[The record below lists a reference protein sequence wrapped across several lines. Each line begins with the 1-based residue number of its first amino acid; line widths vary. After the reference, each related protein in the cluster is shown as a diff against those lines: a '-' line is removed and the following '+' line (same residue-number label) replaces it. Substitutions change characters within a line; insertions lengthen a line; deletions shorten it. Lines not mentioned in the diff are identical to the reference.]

1 MTMPKSTHARQ
12 NSRGKPVTGSIKRK
26 LFFQIVAILL
36 LSAALI
42 LFVNSRLLSQ
52 VYIWQEKDNL
62 QQAARSISEM
72 DQTADDFREQ
82 LSSLATKY
90 NITAEIIDSAG
101 RVVWATIYDPYYYS
115 SRIPLLNS
123 DVLLQFKHN
132 LTTLEREPRDDGSY
146 FEVREGR
153 SHDIQYLVFGLPTDS
168 GQTVEVF
175 AQKNVIESNALLANN
190 LFGAIT
196 VIIMLS
202 AIVLAAWYANKFT
215 RPLIAMNQVTRGMA
229 QMNFSRKCAVKGKDE
244 LSELA
249 RSINVLS
256 DSLDATL
263 KDLQQKNQQLE
274 ADIEKERRTEQ
285 IRKEFVSNVSHEL
298 KTPIAIIQG
307 YAEGLQLGVA
317 QEPGQIAEYCG
328 VIMDETKRMN
338 RMVMELLEL
347 SRYEAGAYQ
356 LHEEP
361 FFIHALVDEF
371 LSARRLLFAENGIT
385 VETDIPLTA
394 RGYGDT
400 EKLTTVLNN
409 YVMNAVSHAAGEKR
423 IMIDCVDAA
432 DKRYRIR
439 VFNTG
444 EPIAQDELDKI
455 WISFHRADKSR
466 KRGSE
471 QRYGLGLSI
480 VRALQELYGC
490 GYGCENKENGVQFWF
505 DIKKAEEA
513 LPSPA
518 EQPGETIPPQ
528 ENDAPAKG

>member
-1 MTMPKSTHARQ
+1 MTAQKHLY
-12 NSRGKPVTGSIKRK
+12 GKAKPISGSIKQK

-52 VYIWQEKDNL
+52 VYIWREKDNL

-72 DQTADDFREQ
+72 DQTSDDFREQ

-90 NITAEIIDSAG
+90 NITVEIIDSAG
-101 RVVWATIYDPYYYS
+101 RVVWATIYDPYSY
-115 SRIPLLNS
+115 NS
-123 DVLLQFKHN
+123 GGSLFGGDIFQQFKHN
-132 LTTLEREPRDDGSY
+132 LNTLERESREDGSY

-175 AQKNVIESNALLANN
+175 AQKNVIEANALLANN

-229 QMNFSRKCAVKGKDE
+229 QMDFSRKCTAKGKDE

-263 KDLQQKNQQLE
+263 KDLQQKNRQLE

-285 IRKEFVSNVSHEL
+285 IRKEFISNVSHEL

-317 QEPGQIAEYCG
+317 QDPEQIAEYCG
-328 VIMDETKRMN
+328 VIMDETRRMN

-361 FFIHALVDEF
+361 FSIHALIDEF
-371 LSARRLLFAENGIT
+371 LSARRLLFADNGIT
-385 VETDIPLTA
+385 VETKLPEA
-394 RGYGDT
+394 YRGYGDI

-409 YVMNAVSHAAGEKR
+409 YVINAVSHAAGEKR
-423 IMIDCVDAA
+423 IVIDCIEAESS
-432 DKRYRIR
+432 RYRVR

-444 EPIAQDELDKI
+444 VPIAQDELDKI

-466 KRGSE
+466 KRGAE

-490 GYGCENKENGVQFWF
+490 GYGCENKEDGVQFWF
-505 DIKKAEEA
+505 DIKKAEA
-513 LPSPA
+513 APPSPA
-518 EQPGETIPPQ
+518 EQPGEAILPQ
-528 ENDAPAKG
+528 GNNAPAKG

>member
-1 MTMPKSTHARQ
+1 MTAQKHLY
-12 NSRGKPVTGSIKRK
+12 GKAKPISGSIKQK

-52 VYIWQEKDNL
+52 VYIWREKDNL

-72 DQTADDFREQ
+72 DQTSDDFREQ

-90 NITAEIIDSAG
+90 NITVEIIDAAG
-101 RVVWATIYDPYYYS
+101 RVVWATIYDPYSY
-115 SRIPLLNS
+115 NS
-123 DVLLQFKHN
+123 GGSLFGGDIFQQFKHN
-132 LTTLEREPRDDGSY
+132 LNTLERESREDGSY

-168 GQTVEVF
+168 GQMVEVF
-175 AQKNVIESNALLANN
+175 AQKNVIEANALLANN

-229 QMNFSRKCAVKGKDE
+229 QMDFSRKCTSKGKDE

-263 KDLQQKNQQLE
+263 KDLQQKNRQLE

-317 QEPGQIAEYCG
+317 QEPEQIAEYCG

-361 FFIHALVDEF
+361 FSIHELTDEF

-385 VETDIPLTA
+385 VETKLPEA
-394 RGYGDT
+394 YRGYGDI

-409 YVMNAVSHAAGEKR
+409 YVINAVSHAAGEKR
-423 IMIDCVDAA
+423 IVIDCIEAESS
-432 DKRYRIR
+432 RYRVR

-444 EPIAQDELDKI
+444 EPIAQDELDQI

-466 KRGSE
+466 KRGAE

-490 GYGCENKENGVQFWF
+490 GYGCENKEGGVQFWF
-505 DIKKAEEA
+505 DIKKAEVD

-518 EQPGETIPPQ
+518 EQPGEAIPPQ
-528 ENDAPAKG
+528 GNDAPAKG

>member
-1 MTMPKSTHARQ
+1 MTAQKHLY
-12 NSRGKPVTGSIKRK
+12 GKAKPISGSIKQK

-52 VYIWQEKDNL
+52 VYIWREKDNL

-72 DQTADDFREQ
+72 DQTSDDFREQ

-90 NITAEIIDSAG
+90 NITVEIIDSAG
-101 RVVWATIYDPYYYS
+101 RVVWATIYDPYSY
-115 SRIPLLNS
+115 NS
-123 DVLLQFKHN
+123 GGSLFGGDIFQQFKHN
-132 LTTLEREPRDDGSY
+132 LNTLERESREDGSY

-175 AQKNVIESNALLANN
+175 AQKNVIEANALLANN

-229 QMNFSRKCAVKGKDE
+229 QMDFSRKCTAKGKDE

-263 KDLQQKNQQLE
+263 KDLQQKNRQLE

-285 IRKEFVSNVSHEL
+285 IRKEFISNVSHEL

-317 QEPGQIAEYCG
+317 QDPEQIAEYCG
-328 VIMDETKRMN
+328 VIMDETRRMN

-361 FFIHALVDEF
+361 FSIHALIDEF
-371 LSARRLLFAENGIT
+371 LSARRLLFADNGIT
-385 VETDIPLTA
+385 VETKLPEA
-394 RGYGDT
+394 YRGYGDI

-409 YVMNAVSHAAGEKR
+409 YVINAVSHAAGEKR
-423 IMIDCVDAA
+423 IVIDCIEAESS
-432 DKRYRIR
+432 RYRVR

-444 EPIAQDELDKI
+444 VPIAQDELDKI

-466 KRGSE
+466 KRGAE

-490 GYGCENKENGVQFWF
+490 GYGCENKEDGVQFWF
-505 DIKKAEEA
+505 DIKKAEA
-513 LPSPA
+513 APPSPA
-518 EQPGETIPPQ
+518 EQPGEAIPPQ
-528 ENDAPAKG
+528 GNDAPAKG

>member
-1 MTMPKSTHARQ
+1 MTAQKHLY
-12 NSRGKPVTGSIKRK
+12 GKAKPISGSIKQK

-52 VYIWQEKDNL
+52 VYIWREKDNL

-72 DQTADDFREQ
+72 DQTSDDFREQ

-90 NITAEIIDSAG
+90 NITVEIIDSAG
-101 RVVWATIYDPYYYS
+101 RVVWATIYDPYSY
-115 SRIPLLNS
+115 NS
-123 DVLLQFKHN
+123 GGSLFGGDIFQQFKHN
-132 LTTLEREPRDDGSY
+132 LNTLERESREDGSY

-175 AQKNVIESNALLANN
+175 AQKNVIEANALLANN

-229 QMNFSRKCAVKGKDE
+229 QMDFSRKCTAKGKDE

-263 KDLQQKNQQLE
+263 KDLQQKNRQLE

-285 IRKEFVSNVSHEL
+285 IRKEFISNVSHEL

-317 QEPGQIAEYCG
+317 QDPEQIAEYCG
-328 VIMDETKRMN
+328 VIMDETRRMN

-361 FFIHALVDEF
+361 FSIHALIDEF
-371 LSARRLLFAENGIT
+371 LSARRLLFADNGIT
-385 VETDIPLTA
+385 VETKLPEA
-394 RGYGDT
+394 YRGYGDI

-409 YVMNAVSHAAGEKR
+409 YVINAVSHAAGEKR
-423 IMIDCVDAA
+423 IVIDCIEAESS
-432 DKRYRIR
+432 RYRVR

-444 EPIAQDELDKI
+444 VPIAQDELDKI

-466 KRGSE
+466 KRGAE

-490 GYGCENKENGVQFWF
+490 GYGCENKEDGVQFWF
-505 DIKKAEEA
+505 DIKKAEA
-513 LPSPA
+513 APPSPA
-518 EQPGETIPPQ
+518 EQPGEVIPPQ
-528 ENDAPAKG
+528 GNDAPAKG

>member
-1 MTMPKSTHARQ
+1 MTAQKHLY
-12 NSRGKPVTGSIKRK
+12 GKAKPISGSIKQK

-52 VYIWQEKDNL
+52 VYIWREKDNL

-72 DQTADDFREQ
+72 DQTSDDFREQ

-90 NITAEIIDSAG
+90 NITVEIIDAAG
-101 RVVWATIYDPYYYS
+101 RVVWATIYDPYSY
-115 SRIPLLNS
+115 NS
-123 DVLLQFKHN
+123 GGSLFGGDIFQQFKHN
-132 LTTLEREPRDDGSY
+132 LNTLERESREDGSY

-175 AQKNVIESNALLANN
+175 AQKNVIEANALLANN

-229 QMNFSRKCAVKGKDE
+229 QMDFSRKCTSKGKDE

-263 KDLQQKNQQLE
+263 KDLQQKNRQLE

-317 QEPGQIAEYCG
+317 QEPEQIAEYCG

-361 FFIHALVDEF
+361 FSIHELTDEF

-385 VETDIPLTA
+385 VETKLPEA
-394 RGYGDT
+394 YRGYGDI

-409 YVMNAVSHAAGEKR
+409 YVINAVSHAAGEKR
-423 IMIDCVDAA
+423 IVIDCIEAESS
-432 DKRYRIR
+432 RYRVR

-444 EPIAQDELDKI
+444 EPIAQDELDQI

-466 KRGSE
+466 KRGAE

-490 GYGCENKENGVQFWF
+490 GYGCENKEGGVQFWF
-505 DIKKAEEA
+505 DIKKAEVD

-518 EQPGETIPPQ
+518 EQPGEAVPPQ
-528 ENDAPAKG
+528 GNDAPAKG

>member
-1 MTMPKSTHARQ
+1 MTKKKLTRERIRPIK
-12 NSRGKPVTGSIKRK
+12 GSIKRK

-36 LSAALI
+36 ISAALV
-42 LFVNSRLLSQ
+42 LFVNSRLLSE
-52 VYIWQEKDNL
+52 VYIWREKDNL

-72 DQTADDFREQ
+72 DQSSANFRDEFRN
-82 LSSLATKY
+82 LSIKY
-90 NITAEIIDSAG
+90 NITAEIIDNASN
-101 RVVWATIYDPYYYS
+101 VVVFATIYNPYSYNS
-115 SRIPLLNS
+115 SGLPILNS
-123 DVLLQFKHN
+123 ELMKQFKHYLN
-132 LTTLEREPRDDGSY
+132 TIDRELRSDGSY
-146 FEVREGR
+146 FEVREGHTR
-153 SHDIQYLVFGLPTDS
+153 DIQYLVFGLPTDD

-190 LFGAIT
+190 LFGTIT
-196 VIIMLS
+196 VIILLS

-229 QMNFSRKCAVKGKDE
+229 QMDFSRKCTAKGKDE

-256 DSLDATL
+256 DSLDETL
-263 KDLQQKNQQLE
+263 KDLQQKNRQLE

-285 IRKEFVSNVSHEL
+285 IRKEFISNVSHEL

-317 QEPGQIAEYCG
+317 QEPEQISEYCG
-328 VIMDETKRMN
+328 VITDETRRMN
-338 RMVMELLEL
+338 HMVIELLEL

-356 LHEEP
+356 LHEEI
-361 FFIHALVDEF
+361 FSLSDMTDEF
-371 LSARRLLFAENGIT
+371 LNARRLLFAENGISL
-385 VETDIPLTA
+385 ETHVPA
-394 RGYGDT
+394 EYRGLGDV

-409 YVMNAVSHAAGEKR
+409 YVINAVSHAAGEKR
-423 IMIDCVDAA
+423 IVIDCVVSEND
-432 DKRYRIR
+432 RYRVR

-444 EPIAQDELDKI
+444 DPIAQDELEKI

-490 GYGCENKENGVQFWF
+490 GYGCENQEDGVQFWF
-505 DIKKAEEA
+505 EIKKAEEFSSC
-513 LPSPA
+513 PE
-518 EQPGETIPPQ
+518 EQPKLPEVSGPL
-528 ENDAPAKG
+528 KG

>member
-1 MTMPKSTHARQ
+1 MTKPKLTHDKIRPL
-12 NSRGKPVTGSIKRK
+12 KGSIKRK

-36 LSAALI
+36 LSTALI

-52 VYIWQEKDNL
+52 VYIWREKDNL

-72 DQTADDFREQ
+72 DQTSEDFREQ
-82 LSSLATKY
+82 LASLATKY
-90 NITAEIIDSAG
+90 NITAEIIDAAG
-101 RVVWATIYDPYYYS
+101 RVVWATIYDPYSYNSGGSLFS
-115 SRIPLLNS
+115 SDIFQ
-123 DVLLQFKHN
+123 QFKHN
-132 LTTLEREPRDDGSY
+132 LTTLEREARADGSY

-153 SHDIQYLVFGLPTDS
+153 SHDIQYLVFGLPTDT

-190 LFGAIT
+190 LFGTIT
-196 VIIMLS
+196 TIILFS
-202 AIVLAAWYANKFT
+202 TIILAAWYANKFT
-215 RPLIAMNQVTRGMA
+215 RPLIAMNRVTRGMA
-229 QMNFSRKCAVKGKDE
+229 QMDFSNKCTAKGKDE

-256 DSLDATL
+256 DSLDETL
-263 KDLQQKNQQLE
+263 QDLQQKNRQLE

-285 IRKEFVSNVSHEL
+285 IRKEFISNVSHEL

-317 QEPGQIAEYCG
+317 QEPEQAAEYCA
-328 VIMDETKRMN
+328 VIMEETKRMN

-356 LHEEP
+356 LHEAV
-361 FFIHALVDEF
+361 FSLHGLTSEF
-371 LSARRLLFAENGIT
+371 LSTLRLLFAENEIT
-385 VETDIPLTA
+385 VETAIPEEY
-394 RGYGDT
+394 RGFGDT

-409 YVMNAVSHAAGEKR
+409 YVINAVAHATGEKR
-423 IMIDCVDAA
+423 IVIDCIETEEG
-432 DKRYRIR
+432 RYRVR

-455 WISFHRADKSR
+455 WISFHRADKAR
-466 KRGSE
+466 KRGAE

-490 GYGCENKENGVQFWF
+490 GYGCENLEDGVRFWF
-505 DIKKAEEA
+505 EIKKAKNPPSGPEKAPKELPEA
-513 LPSPA
+513 
-518 EQPGETIPPQ
+518 PQ
-528 ENDAPAKG
+528 G

>member
-1 MTMPKSTHARQ
+1 MTKPKLQCDKIRPI
-12 NSRGKPVTGSIKRK
+12 KGSIKRR

-42 LFVNSRLLSQ
+42 LFVNSRLLSE
-52 VYIWQEKDNL
+52 VYIWREKDNL

-72 DQTADDFREQ
+72 DQSSATFDEEFRN
-82 LSSLATKY
+82 LSIKY
-90 NITAEIIDSAG
+90 NITAEIIDNATDI
-101 RVVWATIYDPYYYS
+101 VIWATLHDPYSYNS
-115 SRIPLLNS
+115 SGLPLLNS
-123 DVLLQFKHN
+123 EVLAQHFKHYLKAQN
-132 LTTLEREPRDDGSY
+132 RELRKDGSY
-146 FEVREGR
+146 FEVRNGR
-153 SHDIQYLVFGLPTDS
+153 TDGIQYLVFGLPTEA

-175 AQKNVIESNALLANN
+175 AQKNVIDSNALLANN

-202 AIVLAAWYANKFT
+202 AVVLAAGYANKFT

-229 QMNFSRKCAVKGKDE
+229 QMDFSRKCTAKGKDE

-263 KDLQQKNQQLE
+263 KDLQQKNRQLE

-285 IRKEFVSNVSHEL
+285 IRKEFISNVSHEL

-317 QEPGQIAEYCG
+317 QEPEQAAEYCA
-328 VIMDETKRMN
+328 VIMEETKRMN

-356 LHEEP
+356 LHEEV
-361 FFIHALVDEF
+361 FSLHGLADEF
-371 LSARRLLFAENGIT
+371 LSTRRLLFAEHQIA
-385 VETDIPLTA
+385 VETNLPQGFL
-394 RGYGDT
+394 GYGDV

-409 YVMNAVSHAAGEKR
+409 YVINAVSHAAGEKR
-423 IMIDCVDAA
+423 LVIDCMETENG
-432 DKRYRIR
+432 RYRMR

-444 EPIAQDELDKI
+444 KPIPQDELDKI
-455 WISFHRADKSR
+455 WVSFHRADKAR
-466 KRGSE
+466 TRGTE

-490 GYGCENKENGVQFWF
+490 EYGCENLADGVRFWF
-505 DIKKAEEA
+505 DIKKAE
-513 LPSPA
+513 A
-518 EQPGETIPPQ
+518 EPGLQKQPDKPGAE
-528 ENDAPAKG
+528 EG

>member
-1 MTMPKSTHARQ
+1 MTKQKNGRAKAA
-12 NSRGKPVTGSIKRK
+12 GKPVTGSIKRK

-36 LSAALI
+36 ITAALI
-42 LFVNSRLLSQ
+42 LFINSRLLTQ
-52 VYIWQEKDNL
+52 VYYWREMDNL
-62 QQAARSISEM
+62 QQVARSISKM
-72 DQTADDFREQ
+72 DQTDDTFREQ
-82 LSSLATKY
+82 LSNLVSEY
-90 NITAEIIDSAG
+90 NVTAEIIDASG
-101 RVVWATIYDPYYYS
+101 RVIWATIYDPYYYS
-115 SRIPLLNS
+115 SGIPLLNS
-123 DVLLQFKHN
+123 DVLLQFKHS
-132 LTTLEREPRDDGSY
+132 LPTLERDEQKDGSY

-153 SHDIQYLVFGLPTDS
+153 SHDIQYLVYGLPTES

-175 AQKNVIESNALLANN
+175 AQKNVIESNAILANN

-196 VIIMLS
+196 VIILLS
-202 AIVLAAWYANKFT
+202 AIILIAWFANKFT

-229 QMNFSRKCAVKGKDE
+229 QMDFSRKCAVKGKDE

-256 DSLDATL
+256 DSLDTTL
-263 KDLQQKNQQLE
+263 KDLQEKNKRLE

-285 IRKEFVSNVSHEL
+285 IRKEFISNVSHEL

-317 QEPGQIAEYCG
+317 QEPEQTAEYCG
-328 VIMDETKRMN
+328 VIMEETRRMN

-356 LHEEP
+356 LHEEL
-361 FFIHALVDEF
+361 FSIHALVDEF
-371 LSARRLLFAENGIT
+371 LAARRLLFAENGIT
-385 VETDIPLTA
+385 VETEIPEWYD
-394 RGYGDT
+394 GFGDT

-409 YVMNAVSHAAGEKR
+409 YVMNAVAHAAGAKR
-423 IMIDCVDAA
+423 IVIDCIQPTEN
-432 DKRYRIR
+432 RYRLR

-466 KRGSE
+466 KRGAE

-480 VRALQELYGC
+480 VRALQERYGC
-490 GYGCENKENGVQFWF
+490 AYGCENRADGVQFWF
-505 DIKKAEEA
+505 EMKRAGGAGQETDASGQAA
-513 LPSPA
+513 LPEHS
-518 EQPGETIPPQ
+518 
-528 ENDAPAKG
+528 D

>member
-1 MTMPKSTHARQ
+1 MTLPTLKRDK
-12 NSRGKPVTGSIKRK
+12 NSPLKGSIKQK

-52 VYIWQEKDNL
+52 VYIWREKDNL
-62 QQAARSISEM
+62 QQAARSINEM
-72 DQTADDFREQ
+72 DQTQETDFRDQ
-82 LSSLATKY
+82 LYSLATKY
-90 NITAEIIDSAG
+90 NIAVEIMDSAG
-101 RVVWATIYDPYYYS
+101 RPLWATFYNPYSYS
-115 SRIPLLNS
+115 SGSPLFS
-123 DVLLQFKHN
+123 DDFFKQFKYN
-132 LTTLEREPRDDGSY
+132 LTTLERESRSDGSY

-153 SHDIQYLVFGLPTDS
+153 SHDIQYIIFGLPTEN
-168 GQTVEVF
+168 GQTIEVS

-196 VIIMLS
+196 VIIMFS
-202 AIVLAAWYANKFT
+202 AIIFAAWYANKFT
-215 RPLIAMNQVTRGMA
+215 KPLIAMNQVTRGMA
-229 QMNFSRKCAVKGKDE
+229 QMDFSRKCTAKGKDE

-263 KDLQQKNQQLE
+263 KDLQQKNRRLE

-285 IRKEFVSNVSHEL
+285 IRKEFISNVSHEL

-317 QEPGQIAEYCG
+317 QEPEQAAEYCG
-328 VIMDETKRMN
+328 IIMEETRHMN
-338 RMVMELLEL
+338 RMVMELLAL

-361 FFIHALVDEF
+361 FSIRELTTEF
-371 LSARRLLFAENGIT
+371 LNTRRLLFDENGIA
-385 VETDIPLTA
+385 VQADIPEA
-394 RGYGDT
+394 YRGYGDV

-409 YVMNAVSHAAGEKR
+409 YMINAVSHASGEKQ
-423 IMIDCVDAA
+423 IEIDCIETEEN
-432 DKRYRIR
+432 RYRVR

-490 GYGCENKENGVQFWF
+490 GYGCENQPDGVLFWF
-505 DIKKAEEA
+505 DIKKADA
-513 LPSPA
+513 QPSPL
-518 EQPGETIPPQ
+518 
-528 ENDAPAKG
+528 DAIRSQQQR